1 MCIRDRYSVDLNDNV
16 TKMTQAN
23 GGEYTYSYDKAG
35 RLKSMT
41 SPLGYTCLLYTSHP
55 KKHRKPAV

>member
-1 MCIRDRYSVDLNDNV
+1 MRHSTGVDLNDNV

-23 GGEYTYSYDKAG
+23 GGEYTYGYDKAG

-41 SPLGYTCLLYTSHP
+41 SPLGILKFLL
-55 KKHRKPAV
+55 